1 MSQAA
6 KQNATKAVA
15 SNEWETKY
23 LETHRVET
31 FKSTISL
38 STEIFKY
45 LTLLNGG
52 AVAGMLTTLDRLT
65 KILSVSSI
73 RISIGLFLFGLALNG
88 LGVFALYFS
97 QTVAYKADVVKPD
110 RTRQKDLLVWAAWF
124 QIMSLFFF
132 CIGALIAVMG
142 L

>member
-1 MSQAA
+1 MTQAA
-6 KQNATKAVA
+6 KPNATKPAA
-15 SNEWETKY
+15 SNDWETKY

-52 AVAGMLTTLDRLT
+52 AVAGMLTTLDKLSR
-65 KILSVSSI
+65 ILSVVTI
-73 RISIGLFLFGLALNG
+73 RMAVAAFVVGLILNG
-88 LGVFALYFS
+88 VGIFALYFS
-97 QTVAYKADVVKPD
+97 QTVAYREFEIRPD
-110 RTRQKDLLVWAAWF
+110 RPSQRAHLIAAAMF
-124 QIMSLFFF
+124 QIFSLTAF
-132 CIGALIAVMG
+132 CFGALVAVAG